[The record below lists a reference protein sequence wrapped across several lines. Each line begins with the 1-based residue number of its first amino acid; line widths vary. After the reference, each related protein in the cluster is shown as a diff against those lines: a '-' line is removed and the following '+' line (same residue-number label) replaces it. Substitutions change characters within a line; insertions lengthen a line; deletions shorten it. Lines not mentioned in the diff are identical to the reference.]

1 MSNESAVAS
10 AFAAADKRLKDMSA
24 LCQVFSGQID
34 RQRRELSEIKSA
46 IASAGKPEA
55 KPHAPAG
62 EISPDML
69 GG

>member
-34 RQRRELSEIKSA
+34 RQRRELAEIKSA
-46 IASAGKPEA
+46 IASAGKQEEQR
-55 KPHAPAG
+55 HAVPG
-62 EISPDML
+62 EIAPEML
-69 GG
+69 G

>member
-34 RQRRELSEIKSA
+34 RQRRELAEIKAA
-46 IASAGKPEA
+46 IASAGKPEEQR
-55 KPHAPAG
+55 HAVPG
-62 EISPDML
+62 EIAPDML
-69 GG
+69 G